1 MDYCRTQI
9 EAAVIIR
16 IEEMSVVII
25 YLSTNYSLWSEQL
38 GVDIINSS
46 DIWKEKNPGLA
57 VIEWPNYSRLKPIK
71 FKISQ
76 KLANFT
82 STSSKSES
90 LI

>member
-1 MDYCRTQI
+1 MDILQYDENKGWVPVFDDMDYCRTQI

-46 DIWKEKNPGLA
+46 DIWKEKNPRLA
-57 VIEWPNYSRLKPIK
+57 T
-71 FKISQ
+71 
-76 KLANFT
+76 A
-82 STSSKSES
+82 
-90 LI
+90 

>member
-25 YLSTNYSLWSEQL
+25 YLSTNYSLWSEQF

-46 DIWKEKNPGLA
+46 DIWKEKNPVLA

>member
-46 DIWKEKNPGLA
+46 DIWKEKNPRLA
-57 VIEWPNYSRLKPIK
+57 T
-71 FKISQ
+71 
-76 KLANFT
+76 A
-82 STSSKSES
+82 
-90 LI
+90 